1 MFIYLIILQAR
12 MGLRNSDSELY
23 LFLRKRGAKILMNLK
38 LTKSILFK
46 MFIYLIIFSDETQTF
61 FFDKK
66 QALEFIKNK
75 SNIISFTEMDVQ
87 DARITEYRVKYNQV
101 D

>member
-1 MFIYLIILQAR
+1 
-12 MGLRNSDSELY
+12 
-23 LFLRKRGAKILMNLK
+23 
-38 LTKSILFK
+38 

-75 SNIISFTEMDVQ
+75 SNVISFTEMDVQ